1 MAWAC
6 KEQSTN
12 EHPLSC
18 SQCRTLHYANDYTM
32 IAHRKAA
39 LESDCCFDGTQR
51 GLHTQAEGHAS
62 DGTAQCREV
71 AHLCD
76 KKSQYGDDF
85 ITLSHR
91 GAISQTPLHFNGS
104 RGTSATCTR
113 WLYVLG
119 TTAHTVCFTGIIEAP
134 LPVLCVNTPVRKC
147 TQKNEQL
154 FTMIGTRGRA
164 LKASVPSA

>member
-32 IAHRKAA
+32 IAHRKLKAA

-62 DGTAQCREV
+62 DGTAQCREMG
-71 AHLCD
+71 A
-76 KKSQYGDDF
+76 KSFLLATRDGVWCRMQTIYGWYM
-85 ITLSHR
+85 
-91 GAISQTPLHFNGS
+91 A
-104 RGTSATCTR
+104 
-113 WLYVLG
+113 V
-119 TTAHTVCFTGIIEAP
+119 
-134 LPVLCVNTPVRKC
+134 VNT
-147 TQKNEQL
+147 KNGEYDAQQNRES
-154 FTMIGTRGRA
+154 MARQE
-164 LKASVPSA
+164 K